1 MRHHSRTLILA
12 IVAVAVVALAA
23 CGPQQEAPPAAPME
37 EVQHDSLGAVLDEA
51 TTEIDVQLALLNNL
65 GVDGLRVDTDV
76 IGNRVVLTGTVHD
89 PASQELAD
97 DVAASLPG
105 VDEVDNRIA
114 VQPSEDLSSPDEAGE
129 ALQQELADSTLELQV
144 ELAVLTA
151 VGLDAQQLDVEAA
164 DGTVSVGGSLTS
176 EDEKAQALAAAEGV
190 EGVAEVIDLVQVAQP
205 VVTEEQS

>member
-1 MRHHSRTLILA
+1 
-12 IVAVAVVALAA
+12 
-23 CGPQQEAPPAAPME
+23 ME

-114 VQPSEDLSSPDEAGE
+114 VQPSEDLSSPDEVGE